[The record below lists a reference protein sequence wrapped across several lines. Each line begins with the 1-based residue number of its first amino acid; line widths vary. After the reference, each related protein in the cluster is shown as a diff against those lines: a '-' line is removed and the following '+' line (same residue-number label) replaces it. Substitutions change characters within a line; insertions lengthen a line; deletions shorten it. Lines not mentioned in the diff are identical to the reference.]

1 MYCQTTTLG
10 FHIDRQNRG
19 KIIAKTDRQDTDCV
33 TNLRAKSHQLRSSA
47 QAVVVYS
54 TCGAGGS
61 GSSLQI
67 NRKADPIASWAV
79 VANVE
84 PIVGIRCSKSLE
96 KTNKQNLSSKFRK
109 RN

>member
-1 MYCQTTTLG
+1 LD
-10 FHIDRQNRG
+10 FIDRQNRE
-19 KIIAKTDRQDTDCV
+19 KIIAKTDHQDTDCV
-33 TNLRAKSHQLRSSA
+33 TNLKAKSHQLRSSA